1 MDSKTQLLLSGLFL
15 IAFGVYAILVSLR
28 TYKSKNV
35 VLVTGRRLHG
45 KRAQIT
51 SILDT
56 VIGIVVL
63 GLGLFAL
70 IQDLPLPN

>member
-1 MDSKTQLLLSGLFL
+1 MQLLLSGIFL

-28 TYKSKNV
+28 TYRSKTV

-45 KRAQIT
+45 ERAQIT

-56 VIGIVVL
+56 VIGVVVL

-70 IQDLPLPN
+70 MGDFLLPN

>member
-1 MDSKTQLLLSGLFL
+1 MGSTQLLLSSLLL

-28 TYKSKNV
+28 TYKSKTV

-45 KRAQIT
+45 KRAQLT
-51 SILDT
+51 SLLDT
-56 VIGIVVL
+56 VIGVVVL

-70 IQDLPLPN
+70 VQFLLPN